1 MNLCYILQM
10 NTYMR
15 MTNNGLIDYSGSWT
29 SGYPL
34 PLEGGAGGIA
44 RTSVVGVLLRRLISQ
59 LFFIGLSP
67 ARLHTLW

>member
-15 MTNNGLIDYSGSWT
+15 MTNKGLIDYSGPWT

-34 PLEGGAGGIA
+34 PLEGGQGG
-44 RTSVVGVLLRRLISQ
+44 
-59 LFFIGLSP
+59 
-67 ARLHTLW
+67 

>member
-15 MTNNGLIDYSGSWT
+15 MKNKGFIDYSGSLT

-34 PLEGGAGGIA
+34 PLEGGQGG
-44 RTSVVGVLLRRLISQ
+44 
-59 LFFIGLSP
+59 
-67 ARLHTLW
+67 

>member
-1 MNLCYILQM
+1 MNLSYILQM

-34 PLEGGAGGIA
+34 PLEGGQGG
-44 RTSVVGVLLRRLISQ
+44 
-59 LFFIGLSP
+59 
-67 ARLHTLW
+67 